1 MLIKFMLYILFFRFI
16 SYHAPFGAS
25 IYTARG
31 EAPSYT
37 PWCIRWTW
45 DCKAEGYY
53 YRVVGIAYDRVS
65 RVKPKGIFFFP
76 IIIEYTGNYKY
87 VSYIY
92 PKGYILDK
100 KQLARNRN
108 PKEA

>member
-1 MLIKFMLYILFFRFI
+1 MLPSGPASTQR
-16 SYHAPFGAS
+16 GAKPRVIPHGVS
-25 IYTARG
+25 AEHGTAKQKVIIIVLWALHTI
-31 EAPSYT
+31 EYPVLNQ
-37 PWCIRWTW
+37 
-45 DCKAEGYY
+45 K
-53 YRVVGIAYDRVS
+53 VS
-65 RVKPKGIFFFP
+65 FFFP